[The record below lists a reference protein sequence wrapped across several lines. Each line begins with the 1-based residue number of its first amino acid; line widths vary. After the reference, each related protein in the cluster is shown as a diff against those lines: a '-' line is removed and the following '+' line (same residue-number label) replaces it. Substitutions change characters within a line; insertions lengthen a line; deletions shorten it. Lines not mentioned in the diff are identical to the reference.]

1 MSITFAAM
9 NNQYVG
15 DLRKMYSVTAVA
27 FANGI
32 KARFGDFKVCAES
45 QGEVDVPDFV
55 AVHCTAKNLHALE
68 QLDSREVPYLKF
80 VGETKTPWRHDLGK
94 IYHDFT
100 TRKKST
106 IDRALRQIAKYI
118 ETHIV
123 SLRQCLYYLM
133 HVTESPKNRI
143 ANNTTPTSY
152 KWVSDKS
159 PKDLT
164 QPQLHTPVSQQPQT
178 TVELLQHLAQSPEL
192 KTDLS
197 SITGRIK
204 LH

>member
-106 IDRALRQIAKYI
+106 IDRAL
-118 ETHIV
+118 
-123 SLRQCLYYLM
+123 SM
-133 HVTESPKNRI
+133 F
-143 ANNTTPTSY
+143 
-152 KWVSDKS
+152 
-159 PKDLT
+159 
-164 QPQLHTPVSQQPQT
+164 
-178 TVELLQHLAQSPEL
+178 
-192 KTDLS
+192 LS
-197 SITGRIK
+197 VAI
-204 LH
+204 HED